1 MKILIFDNNLSKHIE
16 LCNVTYY
23 SVSKEEITIH
33 FKNIE
38 SKEKGFKSFNN
49 KFRRKIKYTNYLGKR
64 CNEKL
69 DYADGIRYYNH
80 IIDYFTLDSRLYR
93 ITRSKQIICYD

>member
-1 MKILIFDNNLSKHIE
+1 MKILIFSNNLSKFIE

-33 FKNIE
+33 FKSIQ

-49 KFRRKIKYTNYLGKR
+49 KFRRRVKFTSYLGKQ

-69 DYADGIRYYNH
+69 DYADGIRYYNT
-80 IIDYFTLDSRLYR
+80 IIDYFTLDSKLYR
-93 ITRSKQIICYD
+93 ITRSKKVIFYD